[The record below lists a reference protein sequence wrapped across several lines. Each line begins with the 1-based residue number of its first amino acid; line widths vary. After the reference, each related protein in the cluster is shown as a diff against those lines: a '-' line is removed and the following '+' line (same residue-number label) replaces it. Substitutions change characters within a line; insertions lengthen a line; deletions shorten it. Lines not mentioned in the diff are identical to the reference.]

1 MRPSRLLLENFGPFR
16 ARAEV
21 DFSVLGQVFLVC
33 GQTGSGKTSLFDAM
47 TYALYGKAPGARGG
61 LERQLWSHHARPGDK
76 PLVEFEF
83 FLGGAEYRVTRSPP
97 YRRPAKRG
105 KSDFSDVGPEA
116 AFYRRDRGPEGLE
129 WKLLANSLTEVDA
142 AIEERMG
149 LTEDEF
155 SKIILLPQG
164 EFQRFLEMKSSDRV
178 GVLEKLFPVGLHD
191 AVAVLARDR
200 AKEALAAVQRVD
212 AALGRL
218 GGAAEAEASDAAL
231 RELEAEASRL
241 AGEREK
247 AVERLSRAELGL
259 SLAKKRRE
267 RALRAETA
275 RDRLAALEA
284 EGPDVA
290 TLEARVAAAR
300 RASRALPA
308 IKAREASA
316 VELERARSARASRAA
331 ALAALDD
338 RAGEVEAAGAAALR
352 RAEEAAEADRELG
365 GLAAAQAAWSEAA
378 RARKALA
385 SSRETGAALV
395 SRAEEAREAEA
406 LALASFTE
414 ASVDEEEESA
424 IRAAFDADRQAGEAA
439 NESLKAA
446 ESAAAQAEKAARFR
460 GAAEA
465 SAGAAHTA
473 ELRLEAAVGSLAAL
487 EAAAETDMA
496 VRLSETLKP
505 GEPCPVCGSLE
516 HPSPAH
522 GVAGAPGPRAGPGAG
537 AEDIGRAR
545 ASKDEALAADADAR
559 AKAAAAEEKAGTAEA
574 ELLELLLQAGRHE
587 SGEVVAWLAEARSA
601 AAAGA
606 ESLSRSADRLGE
618 MEDRRKSAARLATA
632 LDAAR
637 GTKAATASE
646 AQLAAVDVARL
657 EATLAAAVSRAG
669 PEDPAPKI
677 DAAMARRDR
686 ASSERE
692 RLEAL
697 ASSWAAE
704 RQEAAALAA
713 EFSFRAEA
721 AGERLLAA
729 ERDEAEALM
738 ELGFAGPEEARAAW
752 IEDEELASL
761 EIRVT
766 AYRNDIIE
774 ARAAS
779 EALAAEARADADG
792 VPAEEEGLEAEAAA
806 ARKVRDELQSRI
818 DAAASGMAALARDR
832 DERARLLEERKGL
845 DAAWSR
851 MSALS
856 ALLNGDI
863 QGRRLP
869 FKNFV
874 LGSYFRIVVERASA
888 RLGQMSDG
896 RFALMTDEGSG
907 RGKAGLELL
916 VRDAHTG
923 QSRPSG
929 TLSGGE
935 RFITSL
941 SLALGL
947 ADTIRDRSGGATLD
961 AIFIDEGFGSLDDE
975 ALDRAVSVLD
985 EARGTRTIGI
995 VSHVA
1000 ELKARMPS
1008 RIEVSKGR
1016 SGSSLRLVY

>member
-1 MRPSRLLLENFGPFR
+1 MRPARLVLENFGPYR
-16 ARAEV
+16 ERAEV

-33 GQTGSGKTSLFDAM
+33 GKTGSGKTSLFDAM

-83 FLGGAEYRVTRSPP
+83 FLGGAEYKVSRNPP
-97 YRRPAKRG
+97 YRRLAKRG
-105 KSDFSDVGPEA
+105 KDKFSDVAAEA
-116 AFYRRDRGPEGLE
+116 ALYRRARGPEGLE

-178 GVLEKLFPVGLHD
+178 EVLEKLFPVSMHD
-191 AVAVLARDR
+191 AVSALARDKS
-200 AKEALAAVQRVD
+200 KEALADVQRVD
-212 AALGRL
+212 AALERL
-218 GGAAEAEASDAAL
+218 GGAAEAESSAAEL
-231 RELEAEASRL
+231 RELEAERSRL
-241 AGEREK
+241 AGDLEK
-247 AVERLSRAELGL
+247 AVERFSRAEL
-259 SLAKKRRE
+259 SLRLARYRRE

-275 RDRLAALEA
+275 RGRLAALET
-284 EGPDVA
+284 EGPAAA
-290 TLEARVAAAR
+290 TLEGRVATAR
-300 RASRALPA
+300 KASRAMPA
-308 IKAREASA
+308 IEARAA
-316 VELERARSARASRAA
+316 LAAELEGARSAQASRAA
-331 ALAALDD
+331 ALDALDG
-338 RAGEVEAAGAAALR
+338 RVGEAEAARVEALR

-365 GLAAAQAAWSEAA
+365 GLAAAQDAWFEAD

-385 SSRETGAALV
+385 SSREAEATLV
-395 SRAEEAREAEA
+395 SRSEEALEAEA
-406 LALASFTE
+406 LASASCAE
-414 ASVDEEEESA
+414 ASVSEEEERA
-424 IRAAFDADRQAGEAA
+424 IRAAFDADREAKEAA
-439 NESLKAA
+439 DGSLKTA
-446 ESAAAQAEKAARFR
+446 ESAAAQAGKAARLR
-460 GAAEA
+460 AD
-465 SAGAAHTA
+465 A
-473 ELRLEAAVGSLAAL
+473 ELSGSAVIEAARRLEAAVAALAAL
-487 EAAAETDMA
+487 DAAVETDIA
-496 VRLSETLKP
+496 VRLSDTLRP
-505 GEPCPVCGSLE
+505 GEPCPVCGSRE
-516 HPSPAH
+516 HPFPAR
-522 GVAGAPGPRAGPGAG
+522 GVVDASSSRSGVVAGV
-537 AEDIGRAR
+537 EEIGRAR
-545 ASKDEALAADADAR
+545 AEKDRALAADADAR
-559 AKAAAAEEKAGTAEA
+559 ARAAAAEERAESAEA
-574 ELLELLLQAGRHE
+574 ELLELLLPTGRSGAGDTI
-587 SGEVVAWLAEARSA
+587 AWVAEARSA
-601 AAAGA
+601 AAERA
-606 ESLSRSADRLGE
+606 ESLSHTIERLRN
-618 MEDRRKSAARLATA
+618 MEERRKASGRLAAA

-637 GTKAATASE
+637 EARAAAASE
-646 AQLAAVDVARL
+646 AQGAALDAARL
-657 EATLAAAVSRAG
+657 EATLAAAATRAG
-669 PEDPAPKI
+669 TEDPAPRI
-677 DAAMARRDR
+677 EEAIARRDR
-686 ASSERE
+686 AASERE
-692 RLEAL
+692 RLDAL

-713 EFSFRAEA
+713 ELASRADA
-721 AGERLLAA
+721 LGQKLHSA
-729 ERDEAEALM
+729 ERDEALALA
-738 ELGFAGPEEARAAW
+738 ELGFAGSEAARAAW
-752 IEDEELASL
+752 IEEDELATI
-761 EIRVT
+761 EARVAT
-766 AYRNDIIE
+766 YRSEIIE
-774 ARAAS
+774 ARAAA
-779 EALAAEARADADG
+779 EALAAEAIADDDG
-792 VPAEEEGLEAEAAA
+792 APAEEAGLEAEAAA
-806 ARKVRDELQSRI
+806 ARAARDELQSLL
-818 DAAASGMAALARDR
+818 DANASGIAELARER

-856 ALLNGDI
+856 ALLNGDMP
-863 QGRRLP
+863 GRKLP

-896 RFALMTDEGSG
+896 RFALMADEGSG

-947 ADTIRDRSGGATLD
+947 ADTIRDRSGGASLD

-985 EARGTRTIGI
+985 EARGARTIGI

-1000 ELKARMPS
+1000 ELKARIPS